1 MGFSVFA
8 FLTAVHTPVMHT
20 IFLVEIYS

>member
-1 MGFSVFA
+1 
-8 FLTAVHTPVMHT
+8 LTAVHTPVMHT